1 MTGPVV
7 RRALLQFPVNGER
20 RWLSFDAPR
29 HTIVADEMRD
39 VPAAMEAAERAA
51 TDGRWVVGMVS
62 YDAGPAFDDAI
73 RAARPIAA
81 ILYAE
86 SAIRWIGAI
95 QGWSA
100 VEVSDAVW
108 RVRFWHSHNPIDVG
122 WIISRIRQAERGQA

>member
-51 TDGRWVVGMVS
+51 ADGRWVVGMVS

-73 RAARPIAA
+73 RAARVRRCPLVSFGVFDTPRPVTGGPDGRPSASGGYHVPPI
-81 ILYAE
+81 
-86 SAIRWIGAI
+86 
-95 QGWSA
+95 
-100 VEVSDAVW
+100 
-108 RVRFWHSHNPIDVG
+108 
-122 WIISRIRQAERGQA
+122 